1 MFRNLD
7 HSIVKQLEEKE
18 LSSKYGCDCK
28 ETVIRNKMLPAE
40 QVKVC
45 TVKCSCYSNPATN
58 WWLALIAF
66 LLFLM
71 LCTNSNF
78 N

>member
-1 MFRNLD
+1 MLANLD
-7 HSIVKQLEEKE
+7 PSIVKLLEQKE
-18 LSSKYGCDCK
+18 LSSRYGCECK
-28 ETVIRNKMLPAE
+28 ETAVKNKVLPAE
-40 QVKVC
+40 PVK
-45 TVKCSCYSNPATN
+45 TASVKCNYSNPATN